1 MQIESQNWQIN
12 LAKVV
17 AQTWADEDFRQRFL
31 AEPATV
37 LREAG
42 IALEESVKVI
52 VNQGADTPA
61 VLAGAEAGTTVYE
74 ISLPSKP
81 DDLEAE
87 QIFAWFEQSTAPA
100 SGSSS
105 SGNTGNTGVCC

>member
-1 MQIESQNWQIN
+1 MQIESQNWQIS

-17 AQTWADEDFRQRFL
+17 AQTWADESFRQRFL
-31 AEPATV
+31 AEPAAV

-42 IALEESVKVI
+42 MALEDSVKVV
-52 VNQGADTPA
+52 VNEGGSSSA

-81 DDLEAE
+81 EDLEAE
-87 QIFAWFEQSTAPA
+87 QLFAWFNSFVPATA
-100 SGSSS
+100 S
-105 SGNTGNTGVCC
+105 CC

>member
-1 MQIESQNWQIN
+1 MQIESQNWQLN

-31 AEPATV
+31 AEPAVV

-42 IALEESVKVI
+42 FAIEESVKVV
-52 VNQGADTPA
+52 VNQGTGTPA
-61 VLAGAEAGTTVYE
+61 VLAGAEGGTTVYE

-81 DDLEAE
+81 QDLDAE
-87 QIFAWFEQSTAPA
+87 QLFAWFDQSSVPHTGCGA
-100 SGSSS
+100 SIPS
-105 SGNTGNTGVCC
+105 C